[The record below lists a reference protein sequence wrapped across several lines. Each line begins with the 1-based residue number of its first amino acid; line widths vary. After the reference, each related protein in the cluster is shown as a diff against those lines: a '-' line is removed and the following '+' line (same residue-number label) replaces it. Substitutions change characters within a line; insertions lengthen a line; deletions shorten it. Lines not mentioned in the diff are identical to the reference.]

1 MATLNANLEAH
12 LPASSLAPETVST
25 GQLIRATRRRWKWL
39 LSLLIISAG
48 TGLAASWLL
57 GKRFQAEVVA
67 MPRSGYG
74 QGGLLGSLGGQLGG
88 LAQLAGLGAG
98 AGGARAEAVAT
109 LRSHLLARQMI
120 EQDDLLPVLFSSDW
134 DAATH
139 RWIGRPRTLND
150 GVSLIDRRLL
160 SVIEDHRSG
169 LVTVRIEWKNP
180 EQAAAWANE
189 FVARANDRLRGQA
202 IARAEASIKFLKQQ
216 VDQVQTVE
224 IRDALYM
231 LMQAQYKNLLLAKTT
246 PQYAFI
252 VIDPAV
258 ASDPDQY
265 VFPRHALFAFG
276 GLFFGLVIAIL
287 IVLADA
293 ARYAGRE

>member
-1 MATLNANLEAH
+1 MATLNANLESL
-12 LPASSLAPETVST
+12 LPPSSLAPETVST
-25 GQLIRATRRRWKWL
+25 RQLIRATRRRWKWL
-39 LSLLIISAG
+39 LSVLIISAG
-48 TGLAASWLL
+48 MGLAASMLL
-57 GKRFQAEVVA
+57 GKRYQAEVVA
-67 MPRSGYG
+67 MPRSNYG
-74 QGGLLGSLGGQLGG
+74 QSGLLNSLGGQLGG
-88 LAQLAGLGAG
+88 LAQLAGLGMG
-98 AGGARAEAVAT
+98 AGGERAEAVAT

-120 EQDDLLPVLFSSDW
+120 EQDQLLPVLFSSDW

-139 RWIGRPRTLND
+139 GWTGRPRTLND
-150 GVSLIDRRLL
+150 GVRLFDHRLL
-160 SVIEDHRSG
+160 SVIEDHRNG

-180 EQAAAWANE
+180 QQAAVWANE
-189 FVARANDRLRGQA
+189 FVARANARLREQA
-202 IARAEASIKFLKQQ
+202 IARADASIRFLKQQ

-224 IRDALYM
+224 IRDALYL

-265 VFPRHALFAFG
+265 VFPSHALFALG

-287 IVLADA
+287 ILLADA
-293 ARYAGRE
+293 ARDVGRD